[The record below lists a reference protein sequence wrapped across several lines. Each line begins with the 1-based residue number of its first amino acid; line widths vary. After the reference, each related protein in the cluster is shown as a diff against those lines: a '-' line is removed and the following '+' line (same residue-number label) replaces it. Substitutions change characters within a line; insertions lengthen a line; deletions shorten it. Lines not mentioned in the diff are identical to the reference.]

1 MLRQELRGK
10 IGDPMRNSHE
20 QSTFLNSGIATEDDK
35 IASTRIPVIVWVII
49 VTVVTIVWQT
59 MSAPSLLLSII
70 FSILMVLH
78 IFLYWRVNQ
87 ITRNSRMLYVVI
99 QGVLIFGSAVLV
111 SDGYPAVLIGLIPV
125 LIGQTIA
132 IFYETA
138 KVVLVALILYLC
150 FVLNIYF
157 LNGAAELAILIP
169 LLLLMIIVVVAYA
182 VLFYRQVNARVRTQT
197 FLLDLELAHK
207 KVEELT
213 LANERQRIA
222 RDLHDTLAQ
231 GLAGVIMQLEA
242 VDAHLIKGRT
252 TRAHEIII
260 RSMGQ
265 ARETLSDA
273 RKAIDNLRSR
283 ATSSIDFSEAVK
295 ETVHRFVIAIGLKTD
310 LTCQIQTPISG
321 FKMEHVL
328 HILSESLMNVARHAQ
343 ATQVKIE
350 IIEHR
355 NGQLRMLITD
365 NGSGFNVEKIGKL
378 SGHYGLIGI
387 FERARLIGGQIHI
400 ESNSEG
406 TVIHLTLPL

>member
-1 MLRQELRGK
+1 MQSS
-10 IGDPMRNSHE
+10 NE
-20 QSTFLNSGIATEDDK
+20 QSQFLNTGIATEDDK

-59 MSAPSLLLSII
+59 MSSSWLLPSII
-70 FSILMVLH
+70 FGLVMVLH
-78 IFLYWRVNQ
+78 IYLYWRVNWFIQ
-87 ITRNSRMLYVVI
+87 RSRVLYVVI
-99 QGVLIFGSAVLV
+99 QAGLIFGSTVLV
-111 SDGYPAVLIGLIPV
+111 PDGYPAVLIGLIPV

-157 LNGAAELAILIP
+157 LNSAAELTILIP
-169 LLLLMIIVVVAYA
+169 LFLLMIIVVVAYA

-283 ATSSIDFSEAVK
+283 ATPSIDFSEAVND
-295 ETVHRFVIAIGLKTD
+295 TVHRFVIATGLKTN
-310 LTCQIQTPISG
+310 LTCQIQSPISG
-321 FKMEHVL
+321 FKMEHIL

-343 ATQVKIE
+343 ANQVNIE
-350 IIEHR
+350 ISEHR
-355 NGQLRMLITD
+355 NNQLHMSILD
-365 NGSGFNVEKIGKL
+365 NGTGFNVDKLGKL

-387 FERARLIGGQIHI
+387 YERARLIGGQIHI
-400 ESNSEG
+400 ESNSQG